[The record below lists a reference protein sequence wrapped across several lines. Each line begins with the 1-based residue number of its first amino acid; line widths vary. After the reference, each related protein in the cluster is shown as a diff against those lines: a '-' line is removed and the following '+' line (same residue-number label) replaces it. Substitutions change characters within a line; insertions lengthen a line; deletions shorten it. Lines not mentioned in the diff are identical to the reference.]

1 MMLQKKAVRIIN
13 FQQRNSRNSGL
24 LKQSFTLKFQE
35 KICLETILFVSKS
48 LNSLSPSG
56 FNTWFSF
63 SSDKHKYESSSSTEN
78 NLTKLYYKA
87 NRYGKYLTIVI
98 HTSFFKKFYKKN
110 LLVFYLMYVK
120 GLRLSLALLYSYY
133 PLALENTFIHILL
146 LLL

>member
-48 LNSLSPSG
+48 LNNLSPSG

-120 GLRLSLALLYSYY
+120 GLRLSLALLYRYY

>member
-48 LNSLSPSG
+48 LNNLSPSG

-120 GLRLSLALLYSYY
+120 ALRLSLALLYRYY
-133 PLALENTFIHILL
+133 PLVLENTFIHILL